1 MMSLY
6 KNLFVVIDPTN
17 EKQPALDRAAQLAH
31 KGKCKVTAFSAV
43 YKSVDDMQD
52 ASSRKSGKRDFLK
65 SWDTKLKQILEP
77 YKKDGVKLS
86 TDTYWTADWYAAVS
100 RAALR
105 ANADLVIKSTFRHG
119 KLQRLLHSTSDFTI
133 MRHSPAPVLLVR
145 ERKAFTGKVILAAL
159 DLESTDE
166 GHIGL
171 NNAVIRHARQMA
183 DFTGLPLHVVAATSR
198 KPDFGHILAGVEEQD
213 GGIQATLAHAFGI
226 EPQNFHMLRGAPQNV
241 ITAQA
246 AELKAE
252 VVVMGVS
259 ARTGVQG
266 VLVGTTA
273 RKVLDKLDT
282 DVLAVN

>member
-1 MMSLY
+1 MSLY

-17 EKQPALDRAAQLAH
+17 KKQPALERAAQLAAM
-31 KGKCKVTAFSAV
+31 GKSRVTAFSAV
-43 YKSVDDMQD
+43 YKPIDEMLD
-52 ASSRKSGKRDFLK
+52 ASSRKSGKKEFLK
-65 SWDTKLKQILEP
+65 QWDAQVKEIVAPFKAS
-77 YKKDGVKLS
+77 GVKVA
-86 TDTYWTADWYAAVS
+86 TDTYWTADWYSAVS

-145 ERKAFTGKVILAAL
+145 ERKGFSGKVILVAL

-171 NNAVIRHARQMA
+171 NNAAIRHARQMSEY
-183 DFTGLPLHVVAATSR
+183 TGLPLHVVAAISR
-198 KPDFGHILAGVEEQD
+198 KPDFSHILVGVEEQE
-213 GGIQATLAHAFGI
+213 GGLQPTLAHAFGI
-226 EPQNFHMLRGAPQNV
+226 DPQNFHMIRGAAQNV
-241 ITAQA
+241 IVAQA

-252 VVVMGVS
+252 MVVLGVS

-266 VLVGTTA
+266 VLVGTTV
-273 RKVLDKLDT
+273 RKVLDKLDC